1 MKNKHSITNAILWA
15 AAVIAAAILH
25 APLLLTGFLLPALAA
40 CSIIVFEPGSM
51 ATKCPKRNPA
61 FR

>member
-1 MKNKHSITNAILWA
+1 MKTKHSITNAILWA
-15 AAVIAAAILH
+15 AAIIAAAILH

-40 CSIIVFEPGSM
+40 CSIIAFEPGAL
-51 ATKCPKRNPA
+51 ATKCPERNPA